1 MGTSKGEAL
10 IVDGKR
16 LDGRKFDELRPI
28 KIEAGVLEQ
37 ADGSAYVE
45 MGGSHVLA
53 AVYGPVEMH
62 PRHKMLPDRVVLQ
75 TQYEMAPFS
84 VPDRKR
90 PGPDR
95 RSKEIAKVTKEA
107 LESVIYVEDYAQSA
121 IRLHI
126 EILQADAGTRVTGLT
141 AASVALADAG
151 IKMRDM
157 VAACASGKIDDTIV
171 LDLNGIEDN
180 TGQADLPVAY
190 AVGLDE
196 ITLLQMDGLMT
207 EDEFEQGLKY
217 AIDGCKT
224 IYELQKDALKRRYKN
239 E

>member
-1 MGTSKGEAL
+1 
-10 IVDGKR
+10 
-16 LDGRKFDELRPI
+16 
-28 KIEAGVLEQ
+28 
-37 ADGSAYVE
+37 
-45 MGGSHVLA
+45 
-53 AVYGPVEMH
+53 
-62 PRHKMLPDRVVLQ
+62 
-75 TQYEMAPFS
+75 MAPFS

-157 VAACASGKIDDTIV
+157 VASCAAGKIDDTVV

-190 AVGLDE
+190 AAGLDE

-207 EDEFEQGLKY
+207 EDEFEQALKY

-224 IYELQKDALKRRYKN
+224 IYGLQKDALKRRYKN